1 MNNNNSNTNALN
13 NKSKKLKR
21 EKGSRYL
28 IPKLRFSN
36 SVEEKYLPYNNED
49 NYTLP
54 NNDKMKSY
62 RSRHREKIYVDR
74 SNRNN
79 LPTYKTNR
87 NVAIREAKIIN
98 NHKKNIFDKLHA
110 KANLFLTGGVAGKI
124 NPLQGKMRES
134 SERNIH
140 TENVGKI
147 NPLFEK
153 KLDDLE
159 DKRDDLLKNIEIMNK
174 EKWQKLGEIDF
185 KIKQL
190 AYNGARGLRNS
201 TRKTMNKLNRE
212 LRQ

>member
-1 MNNNNSNTNALN
+1 MNNNNFNTNAAN

-28 IPKLRFSN
+28 VPKLRFSN
-36 SVEEKYLPYNNED
+36 SVEENYIPFNKRD
-49 NYTLP
+49 NYHLP
-54 NNDKMKSY
+54 NDGRMKTY
-62 RSRHREKIYVDR
+62 RSRHRESIKV
-74 SNRNN
+74 NENN
-79 LPTYKTNR
+79 LNNYPPYVYNKNIEMQKDR
-87 NVAIREAKIIN
+87 RIN

-110 KANLFLTGGVAGKI
+110 KGNLFLTGGVAGKI
-124 NPLQGKMRES
+124 NPLHGKMREH

-190 AYNGARGLRNS
+190 AFNGARGLRNS